1 MKSWNCRENK
11 RGRRGEVKTEKELQ
25 QCQSRGAERR
35 NGSFITLTH
44 RQPGEEEEVVE
55 VLPWWCR
62 ACWDVGAGAGQ
73 K

>member
-1 MKSWNCRENK
+1 MRRSKDREGAATFLK
-11 RGRRGEVKTEKELQ
+11 
-25 QCQSRGAERR
+25 CQSRGAERR